1 MTEFVDAGPWS
12 IINGQPRILIIG
24 DIMLDVIVKPS
35 GPIVLGSDRQARIE
49 THAGGSAANQA
60 AWVAHFGGDVT
71 FVAKVGRNDVASHQA
86 TFVKSGVT
94 PILAVDESADTGV
107 LITLVDPDGQRSFLT
122 DRAANQN
129 LDVGDLPDS
138 ILDQVAILHLSGY
151 SFFSTRSRAAVSD
164 IVRRAKAKGVLI
176 TVDPGSAGFLAEGNC
191 VEFFE
196 WTKDASVC
204 FPNSDEARV
213 LAGSE
218 QPDVQRRVLN
228 DHYPLVI
235 IKRGELGAEACV
247 AGKVL
252 VKLSAPKVE
261 VVDTTGAGDAFLAG
275 FLTALSKKQSLET
288 ALSAAIEAGS
298 TATINFGGRPPSR

>member
-1 MTEFVDAGPWS
+1 M
-12 IINGQPRILIIG
+12 NGQPRILIIG